1 MSIAFNRRHQPPPH
15 KSRDVP
21 LLPSPLHPQLNRNNE
36 ENGFSSY
43 SEAGAVVGAAREVR
57 FGVVDAD

>member
-1 MSIAFNRRHQPPPH
+1 MRSTGGINPPPH

-21 LLPSPLHPQLNRNNE
+21 PLHPHLNRNNE